1 MLCVCV
7 HGRRRHLFLLRQPP
21 KEKRESSG
29 EEKMNRKRTKKA
41 KTREKIGGADS
52 ISTTIRDRG
61 VGEMFH
67 DIRGKEEEDEE
78 RLPLLLPSIGADFR
92 SNVEGEKRTIK

>member
-1 MLCVCV
+1 
-7 HGRRRHLFLLRQPP
+7 
-21 KEKRESSG
+21 
-29 EEKMNRKRTKKA
+29 
-41 KTREKIGGADS
+41 
-52 ISTTIRDRG
+52 